1 MAVAVGRVRYED
13 RPSVVEHLHELRTRM
28 IISLAAIALA
38 FGVTMWQNH
47 RLLHIINAPLAH
59 QTERQVRSG
68 EGPLGASYS
77 VQQSARSL
85 GADLA
90 VVVGALARPGSG
102 ASAQARATLAG
113 VVPPLQRTVTRL
125 SAPPSGEKPVT
136 LGIGEPFTT
145 TVGIALLFALVLA
158 LPIVLYEAYS
168 FLLPAFSPQHQRSA
182 RPLML
187 AVPVLFALGVLF
199 GYFVVLPAAVRFF
212 QNFNSNQFNVL
223 VQASQ
228 YYHFAAVTLLAMGLL
243 FQVPVGILAITRAGI
258 VSAAQLRH
266 NRRYALLACGLVAAF
281 LPGDAIT
288 LVLETVPL
296 YLLFEL
302 SLLLAGIA
310 ERRARTPD
318 AAEVA
323 DLGTRGR

>member
-1 MAVAVGRVRYED
+1 VAVAVGRVRYED
-13 RPSVVEHLHELRTRM
+13 RLSVVEHLHELRTRM
-28 IISLAAIALA
+28 IVSLAAIALA
-38 FGVTMWQNH
+38 FGLTMWQNH
-47 RLLHIINAPLAH
+47 TLLHIINRPLAH
-59 QTERQVRSG
+59 ETERQVRAG
-68 EGPLGASYS
+68 DGPLGATYS
-77 VQQSARSL
+77 VQQSTRSL
-85 GADLA
+85 GEDLA
-90 VVVGALARPGSG
+90 VVAGALERPGSG
-102 ASAQARATLAG
+102 ASPQARATLAG
-113 VVPPLQRTVTRL
+113 VAPRLQQTITRL

-158 LPIVLYEAYS
+158 LPVVLFELYS
-168 FLLPAFSPQHQRSA
+168 FVLPAFSRQHQRSA

-187 AVPVLFALGVLF
+187 TIPVLFALGVLF
-199 GYFVVLPAAVRFF
+199 GYFVVLPSAIHFF
-212 QNFNSNQFNVL
+212 QNFNSDQFNVL

-243 FQVPVGILAITRAGI
+243 FQVPVGILAVTRAGI
-258 VSAAQLRH
+258 VSAGQLRR
-266 NRRYALLACGLVAAF
+266 NRRYALVVCGLVAAF

-302 SLLLAGIA
+302 SLLLATIA
-310 ERRARTPD
+310 ERRARAAE

-323 DLGTRGR
+323 DLGTAGR